1 MKIKV
6 SSIDDMQIRNVEE
19 RERERE
25 KICDKCTFYIYCL
38 ICILAILYLV
48 ALIVLII
55 YVFYYE
61 KE

>member
-6 SSIDDMQIRNVEE
+6 SLIDDMQIKTVEE
-19 RERERE
+19 RERE
-25 KICDKCTFYIYCL
+25 KFCDKCTFYILLL

-55 YVFYYE
+55 YVFYFE

>member
-6 SSIDDMQIRNVEE
+6 SSMDDMQIRTIQ
-19 RERERE
+19 ERERE
-25 KICDKCTFYIYCL
+25 KYCDKCTFYIYCL

-55 YVFYYE
+55 YVFYFE